1 MKITAQEIKAAA
13 KRMGAD
19 IVGIG
24 SIDRW
29 STAPIQMDPK
39 QIMPNA
45 KSVIAMGFRVLRGSL
60 RGIEEGTQFY
70 QYPSMAYGGIN
81 EIFAPGQD
89 D

>member
-1 MKITAQEIKAAA
+1 MITSQDIKTAA

-45 KSVIAMGFRVLRGSL
+45 KSVIALGFRILRGSL
-60 RGIEEGTQFY
+60 RGIEEAFGHGSDRHGHSCGLKAAVS
-70 QYPSMAYGGIN
+70 P
-81 EIFAPGQD
+81 ERCR
-89 D
+89 

>member
-1 MKITAQEIKAAA
+1 MITSQEIKAMA

-39 QIMPNA
+39 QIMPKA
-45 KSVIAMGFRVLRGSL
+45 KSIIALGFRVLRGSL
-60 RGIEEGTQFY
+60 RGIEEGTYF
-70 QYPSMAYGGIN
+70 
-81 EIFAPGQD
+81 
-89 D
+89 